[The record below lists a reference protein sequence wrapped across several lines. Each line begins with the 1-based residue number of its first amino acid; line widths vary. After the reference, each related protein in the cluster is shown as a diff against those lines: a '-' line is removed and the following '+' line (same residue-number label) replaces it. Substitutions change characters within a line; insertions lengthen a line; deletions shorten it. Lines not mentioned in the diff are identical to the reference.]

1 MIKNTDNL
9 NQYKNERFLNFY
21 KKYEKEITP
30 YIGKY
35 EKTRIIYAILFTIL
49 AILSTVLFERIILLD
64 FSLGT
69 IISMGL
75 FDFCVICLIYDKIN
89 FKFKNK
95 IKQTFIPKII
105 QTLGE
110 IHWNTDETII
120 SDSIIEKS
128 KLFESYNVRSNDDT
142 FEGKYNGIEFKVSET
157 NLSYESGSGDDRTV
171 STVFNGILILIDLNK
186 ETKAHTIIETKVE
199 TIKKT
204 IKEISLS
211 VLILWFSILLIWN
224 GINTKNITAL
234 VGGIFFPLVIILCII
249 QNRLSK
255 KQMMSMKLEDSDFNK
270 KYIVK
275 TEDQVEGRYLITTG
289 FMDRFK
295 NLQTAFGTKNIK
307 CAFFD
312 NKIMFALHTNKDFF
326 ELSGGLFHSL
336 KHPKRVKSFYEE
348 TTAIYDIIDYFKL
361 DEKTGL

>member
-49 AILSTVLFERIILLD
+49 AILSTVLFERFILLD
-64 FSLGT
+64 FSLGA

-75 FDFCVICLIYDKIN
+75 FDFCVICIIYDKLN
-89 FKFKNK
+89 SKLKNK

-120 SDSIIEKS
+120 SDTILEKS
-128 KLFESYNVRSNDDT
+128 KLFGDYNVRSNDDT
-142 FEGKYNGIEFKVSET
+142 FGGKYNETEFKVSET
-157 NLSYESGSGDDRTV
+157 NLSYESDSGDNRTV
-171 STVFNGILILIDLNK
+171 STVFNGIIILIDSNK

-204 IKEISLS
+204 IKKISLS
-211 VLILWFSILLIWN
+211 VLLLWISILSIGN
-224 GINTKNITAL
+224 GIHTNNITAL
-234 VGGIFFPLVIILCII
+234 VVGIVLPLVIILFIFPK
-249 QNRLSK
+249 N
-255 KQMMSMKLEDSDFNK
+255 QMMRMKLEDTDFNK
-270 KYIVK
+270 KYIVT

-295 NLQTAFGTKNIK
+295 NLQTAFGTKNVK

>member
-9 NQYKNERFLNFY
+9 NKYKNEKFLNFY

-30 YIGKY
+30 YIEKY
-35 EKTRIIYAILFTIL
+35 EKTRIKYAILFTIL
-49 AILSTVLFERIILLD
+49 AILSTVLFERITLLD
-64 FSLGT
+64 FSLGA

-75 FDFCVICLIYDKIN
+75 FDFCVICIIYDKIN
-89 FKFKNK
+89 SKLKNK

-120 SDSIIEKS
+120 SDTIIEKS

-157 NLSYESGSGDDRTV
+157 NLSYESGSGDKRTV
-171 STVFNGILILIDLNK
+171 STVFNGIIILIDSNK
-186 ETKAHTIIETKVE
+186 ETKAHTIIETKVKA
-199 TIKKT
+199 IQKI

-211 VLILWFSILLIWN
+211 VLILWFSILSIVN
-224 GINTKNITAL
+224 GIHTNNITAL
-234 VGGIFFPLVIILCII
+234 VVGIVLPLVIILFIFPK
-249 QNRLSK
+249 N
-255 KQMMSMKLEDSDFNK
+255 QMMSMKLEDSDFNK

>member
-9 NQYKNERFLNFY
+9 NKYKNEKFLNFY

-30 YIGKY
+30 YIEKY
-35 EKTRIIYAILFTIL
+35 EKERIKEICKLIILPTIIILIL
-49 AILSTVLFERIILLD
+49 ALYQFNTVL
-64 FSLGT
+64 
-69 IISMGL
+69 
-75 FDFCVICLIYDKIN
+75 VIAIYGGFFI
-89 FKFKNK
+89 FHYFKNK
-95 IKQTFIPKII
+95 YFCRNKKFKSLVKKDLLPKILEGI
-105 QTLGE
+105 EGISWCSGKET
-110 IHWNTDETII
+110 ISDETIR
-120 SDSIIEKS
+120 KS
-128 KLFESYNVRSNDDT
+128 QLFESYNIRENDDAFT
-142 FEGKYNGIEFKVSET
+142 GEYKGVTFKVSET
-157 NLSYESGSGDDRTV
+157 NLSYESGSEDDLTV
-171 STVFNGILILIDLNK
+171 SNVFKGIIILIDSNK
-186 ETKAHTIIETKVE
+186 EIKAHTKIQPKMD
-199 TIKKT
+199 KKT
-204 IKEISLS
+204 KIICTLLLVFLWGSLLYYAISSESYFISCIFLFSGTISIISL
-211 VLILWFSILLIWN
+211 FSHSN
-224 GINTKNITAL
+224 KEMN
-234 VGGIFFPLVIILCII
+234 
-249 QNRLSK
+249 
-255 KQMMSMKLEDSDFNK
+255 LEDLDFNK

-336 KHPKRVKSFYEE
+336 KHQKRVKSFYEE

>member
-9 NQYKNERFLNFY
+9 NQYKNEKFLNFY

-49 AILSTVLFERIILLD
+49 AILSTVLFERFIILD
-64 FSLGT
+64 FSLGA

-75 FDFCVICLIYDKIN
+75 FDFCVICIIYDKIN
-89 FKFKNK
+89 SKLKNK

-105 QTLGE
+105 QTIGE
-110 IHWNTDETII
+110 IHWNTGNTII
-120 SDSIIEKS
+120 SDTILEKS
-128 KLFESYNVRSNDDT
+128 KLFGDYNIRSNDDT

-157 NLSYESGSGDDRTV
+157 NLSYESGSGDKRTV
-171 STVFNGILILIDLNK
+171 STVFNGIIILIDSNK
-186 ETKAHTIIETKVE
+186 ETKAHTIIETKVKAIQKI
-199 TIKKT
+199 IKK
-204 IKEISLS
+204 ISLS
-211 VLILWFSILLIWN
+211 VLILWFSILSIGN
-224 GINTKNITAL
+224 GIHTNNITAL
-234 VGGIFFPLVIILCII
+234 VVGIVLPLVIILFIFPK
-249 QNRLSK
+249 N
-255 KQMMSMKLEDSDFNK
+255 QMMSMKLEDSDFNK
-270 KYIVK
+270 KYIVT
-275 TEDQVEGRYLITTG
+275 TEDQIEGRYLITTG

-312 NKIMFALHTNKDFF
+312 NKVMFALHTNKDFF
-326 ELSGGLFHSL
+326 ELSDGLFHSL

>member
-9 NQYKNERFLNFY
+9 NQYKNEKFLNFY

-35 EKTRIIYAILFTIL
+35 EKTRIKYAILFTIL
-49 AILSTVLFERIILLD
+49 AILSTVLFERFIILD
-64 FSLGT
+64 FSLGA

-75 FDFCVICLIYDKIN
+75 FDFCVICIIYDKIN
-89 FKFKNK
+89 SKLKNK

-105 QTLGE
+105 QTIGE
-110 IHWNTDETII
+110 IHWNTGNTII
-120 SDSIIEKS
+120 SDTILEKS
-128 KLFESYNVRSNDDT
+128 KLFGDYNIRSNDDT

-157 NLSYESGSGDDRTV
+157 NLSYESGSGDKRTV
-171 STVFNGILILIDLNK
+171 STVFNGIIILIDSNK
-186 ETKAHTIIETKVE
+186 ETKAHTIIETKVKAIQKI
-199 TIKKT
+199 IKK
-204 IKEISLS
+204 ISLS
-211 VLILWFSILLIWN
+211 VLILWFSILSIGN
-224 GINTKNITAL
+224 GIHTNNITAL
-234 VGGIFFPLVIILCII
+234 VVGIVLPLVIILFIFPK
-249 QNRLSK
+249 N
-255 KQMMSMKLEDSDFNK
+255 QMMSMKLEDSDFNK
-270 KYIVK
+270 KYIVT
-275 TEDQVEGRYLITTG
+275 TEDQIEGRYLITTG

-312 NKIMFALHTNKDFF
+312 NKVMFALHTNKDFF
-326 ELSGGLFHSL
+326 ELSEGLFHSL

>member
-49 AILSTVLFERIILLD
+49 AILSTVLFERFILLD
-64 FSLGT
+64 FSLGA

-75 FDFCVICLIYDKIN
+75 FDFCVICIIYDKLN
-89 FKFKNK
+89 SKLKNK

-120 SDSIIEKS
+120 SDTILEKS
-128 KLFESYNVRSNDDT
+128 KLFGDYNVRSNDDT
-142 FEGKYNGIEFKVSET
+142 FGGKYNETEFKVSET
-157 NLSYESGSGDDRTV
+157 NLSYESDSGDNRTV
-171 STVFNGILILIDLNK
+171 STVFNGIIILIDSNK

-204 IKEISLS
+204 IKKISLS
-211 VLILWFSILLIWN
+211 VLLLWISILSIGN
-224 GINTKNITAL
+224 GIHTNNITAL
-234 VGGIFFPLVIILCII
+234 VVGIVLPLVIILFIFPK
-249 QNRLSK
+249 N
-255 KQMMSMKLEDSDFNK
+255 QMMRMKLEDTDFNK
-270 KYIVK
+270 KYIVT

-295 NLQTAFGTKNIK
+295 NLQTAFGTKNVK

-336 KHPKRVKSFYEE
+336 KHPKQVKAFYEE

>member
-9 NQYKNERFLNFY
+9 NKYKNEKFLNFY

-49 AILSTVLFERIILLD
+49 AILSTVLFERFIILD
-64 FSLGT
+64 FSLGA

-75 FDFCVICLIYDKIN
+75 FDFCVICIIYDKIN
-89 FKFKNK
+89 SKLKNK

-105 QTLGE
+105 QTIGE

-120 SDSIIEKS
+120 SDTILEKS
-128 KLFESYNVRSNDDT
+128 KLFGDYNIRSNDDT

-157 NLSYESGSGDDRTV
+157 NLSYESGSGDKRTV
-171 STVFNGILILIDLNK
+171 STVFNGIIILIDSNK
-186 ETKAHTIIETKVE
+186 ETKAHTIIETKVKAIQKI
-199 TIKKT
+199 IKK
-204 IKEISLS
+204 ISLS
-211 VLILWFSILLIWN
+211 VLILWFSILSIGN
-224 GINTKNITAL
+224 GIHTNNITAL
-234 VGGIFFPLVIILCII
+234 VVGIVLPLVIILFIFPK
-249 QNRLSK
+249 N
-255 KQMMSMKLEDSDFNK
+255 QMMSMKLEDSDFNK
-270 KYIVK
+270 KYIVT
-275 TEDQVEGRYLITTG
+275 TEDQIEGRYLITTG

-312 NKIMFALHTNKDFF
+312 NKVMFALHTNKDFF
-326 ELSGGLFHSL
+326 ELSEGLFHSL

>member
-9 NQYKNERFLNFY
+9 NKYKNEKFLNFY

-35 EKTRIIYAILFTIL
+35 EKTRIKYAILFTIL
-49 AILSTVLFERIILLD
+49 AILSTVLFERFIILD
-64 FSLGT
+64 FSLGA
-69 IISMGL
+69 IISMEL
-75 FDFCVICLIYDKIN
+75 FDFCVICIIYDKIN
-89 FKFKNK
+89 SKLKNK

-110 IHWNTDETII
+110 IHWNTGNTII
-120 SDSIIEKS
+120 SDTILEKS

-157 NLSYESGSGDDRTV
+157 NLSYESGSGDKRTV
-171 STVFNGILILIDLNK
+171 STVFNGIIVLIDSNK
-186 ETKAHTIIETKVE
+186 ETKAHTIIETKVKA
-199 TIKKT
+199 IQKI

-211 VLILWFSILLIWN
+211 VLLLWFSILSIGN
-224 GINTKNITAL
+224 GIHTNNITAL
-234 VGGIFFPLVIILCII
+234 VVGIVLPLVIILFIFP
-249 QNRLSK
+249 K

-270 KYIVK
+270 KYIVT
-275 TEDQVEGRYLITTG
+275 TEDQIEGRYLITTG

-312 NKIMFALHTNKDFF
+312 NKVMFALHTNKDFF

>member
-9 NQYKNERFLNFY
+9 NKYKNEKFLNFY

-35 EKTRIIYAILFTIL
+35 EKTRIKYAILFTIL
-49 AILSTVLFERIILLD
+49 AILSTVLFERFIILD
-64 FSLGT
+64 FSLGA

-75 FDFCVICLIYDKIN
+75 FDFCVICIIYDKIN
-89 FKFKNK
+89 SKLKNK

-105 QTLGE
+105 QTIGE
-110 IHWNTDETII
+110 IHWNTGNTII
-120 SDSIIEKS
+120 SDTILEKS
-128 KLFESYNVRSNDDT
+128 KLFGDYNIRSNDDT

-157 NLSYESGSGDDRTV
+157 NLSYESGSGDKRTV
-171 STVFNGILILIDLNK
+171 STVFNGIIILIDSNK
-186 ETKAHTIIETKVE
+186 ETKANTIIETKVKAIQKI
-199 TIKKT
+199 IKK
-204 IKEISLS
+204 ISLS
-211 VLILWFSILLIWN
+211 VLILWFSILSIGN
-224 GINTKNITAL
+224 GIHTNNITAL
-234 VGGIFFPLVIILCII
+234 VVGIVLPLVIILFIFPK
-249 QNRLSK
+249 N
-255 KQMMSMKLEDSDFNK
+255 QMMSMKLEDSDFNK
-270 KYIVK
+270 KYIVT
-275 TEDQVEGRYLITTG
+275 TEDQIEGRYLITTG

-312 NKIMFALHTNKDFF
+312 NKVMFALHTNKDFF
-326 ELSGGLFHSL
+326 ELSDGLFHSL

>member
-9 NQYKNERFLNFY
+9 NKYKNEKFLNFY

-35 EKTRIIYAILFTIL
+35 EKTRIKYAILFTIL
-49 AILSTVLFERIILLD
+49 AILSTVLFERFIILD
-64 FSLGT
+64 FSLGA

-75 FDFCVICLIYDKIN
+75 FDFCVICIIYDKIN
-89 FKFKNK
+89 SKLKNK

-120 SDSIIEKS
+120 SDTILEKS
-128 KLFESYNVRSNDDT
+128 KLFGDYNIRSNDDT

-157 NLSYESGSGDDRTV
+157 NLSYESGSGDKRTV
-171 STVFNGILILIDLNK
+171 STVFNGIIILIDSNK
-186 ETKAHTIIETKVE
+186 ETKAHTIIETKVKAIQKI
-199 TIKKT
+199 IKK
-204 IKEISLS
+204 ISLS
-211 VLILWFSILLIWN
+211 VLILWFSILSIGN
-224 GINTKNITAL
+224 GIHTNNITAL
-234 VGGIFFPLVIILCII
+234 VVGIVLPLVIILFIFPK
-249 QNRLSK
+249 N
-255 KQMMSMKLEDSDFNK
+255 QMMSMKLEDSDFNK
-270 KYIVK
+270 KYIVT
-275 TEDQVEGRYLITTG
+275 TEDQIEGRYLITTG

-312 NKIMFALHTNKDFF
+312 NKVMFALHTNKDFF
-326 ELSGGLFHSL
+326 ELSEGLFHSL

>member
-30 YIGKY
+30 YIEKY
-35 EKTRIIYAILFTIL
+35 EKERIKEICKLIILPTIIILIL
-49 AILSTVLFERIILLD
+49 ALYQFNTVL
-64 FSLGT
+64 
-69 IISMGL
+69 
-75 FDFCVICLIYDKIN
+75 VIAIYGGFFI
-89 FKFKNK
+89 FRYFKNK
-95 IKQTFIPKII
+95 YFCGNKKFKSLVKKDLLPKILESI
-105 QTLGE
+105 EGISWCSGKET
-110 IHWNTDETII
+110 ISDETIR
-120 SDSIIEKS
+120 KS
-128 KLFESYNVRSNDDT
+128 QLFESYNIRENDDAFT
-142 FEGKYNGIEFKVSET
+142 GEYKGVTFKVSET
-157 NLSYESGSGDDRTV
+157 NLSHESGSGDDRTV

-336 KHPKRVKSFYEE
+336 KHPKQVKSFYEE
-348 TTAIYDIIDYFKL
+348 TTAIYDIIEYFKL

>member
-9 NQYKNERFLNFY
+9 NKYKNEKFLNFY

-35 EKTRIIYAILFTIL
+35 EKERIKYAILFTIL

-89 FKFKNK
+89 SKFKNK

-105 QTLGE
+105 QTIGE
-110 IHWNTDETII
+110 IHWNTGNTII
-120 SDSIIEKS
+120 SDTILEKS
-128 KLFESYNVRSNDDT
+128 KLFGDYNIRSNDDT

-157 NLSYESGSGDDRTV
+157 NLSYESGSGDKRTV
-171 STVFNGILILIDLNK
+171 SAVFNGIIILIDSNK
-186 ETKAHTIIETKVE
+186 ETKAHTIIETKVKA
-199 TIKKT
+199 IKKI
-204 IKEISLS
+204 IKKISLS
-211 VLILWFSILLIWN
+211 VLILWFSILSIEN
-224 GINTKNITAL
+224 GIHTNNITAL
-234 VGGIFFPLVIILCII
+234 VVGIVLPLVIILFIFPK
-249 QNRLSK
+249 N
-255 KQMMSMKLEDSDFNK
+255 QMMSMKLEDPDFNK

>member
-9 NQYKNERFLNFY
+9 NKYKNEKFLNFY

-49 AILSTVLFERIILLD
+49 AILSTVLFERFIILD
-64 FSLGT
+64 FSLGA

-75 FDFCVICLIYDKIN
+75 FDFCVICIIYDKIN
-89 FKFKNK
+89 SKLKNK

-120 SDSIIEKS
+120 SDTILEKS
-128 KLFESYNVRSNDDT
+128 KLFESYNVRSNDDA
-142 FEGKYNGIEFKVSET
+142 FEGKYNGIKFKVSET
-157 NLSYESGSGDDRTV
+157 NLSYESDSGDNRTV
-171 STVFNGILILIDLNK
+171 STVFNGIIILIDSNK

-204 IKEISLS
+204 IKKISLS
-211 VLILWFSILLIWN
+211 VLLLWISILSIGN
-224 GINTKNITAL
+224 GIHTNNITAL
-234 VGGIFFPLVIILCII
+234 VVGIVLPLVIILFIFPK
-249 QNRLSK
+249 N
-255 KQMMSMKLEDSDFNK
+255 QMMRMKLEDTDFNK
-270 KYIVK
+270 KYIVT

-295 NLQTAFGTKNIK
+295 NLQTAFGTKNVK

-336 KHPKRVKSFYEE
+336 KHPKQVKAFYEE

>member
-1 MIKNTDNL
+1 MIKNTENL
-9 NQYKNERFLNFY
+9 NKYKNEKFLNFY

-49 AILSTVLFERIILLD
+49 AILSTVLFERFILLD
-64 FSLGT
+64 FSLGA

-75 FDFCVICLIYDKIN
+75 FDFCVICIIYDKIN
-89 FKFKNK
+89 SKLKNK

-105 QTLGE
+105 QTIGE
-110 IHWNTDETII
+110 IHWNTGNTII
-120 SDSIIEKS
+120 SDTILEKS
-128 KLFESYNVRSNDDT
+128 KLFGDYNIRSNDDT

-157 NLSYESGSGDDRTV
+157 NLSYESGSGDKRTV
-171 STVFNGILILIDLNK
+171 STVFNGIIILIDSNK
-186 ETKAHTIIETKVE
+186 ETKAHTIIETKVKAIQKI
-199 TIKKT
+199 IKK
-204 IKEISLS
+204 ISLS
-211 VLILWFSILLIWN
+211 VLILWFSILSIGN
-224 GINTKNITAL
+224 GIHTNNITAL
-234 VGGIFFPLVIILCII
+234 VVGIVLPLVIILFIFPK
-249 QNRLSK
+249 N
-255 KQMMSMKLEDSDFNK
+255 QMMSMKLEDSDFNK
-270 KYIVK
+270 KYIVT
-275 TEDQVEGRYLITTG
+275 TEDQIEGRYLITTG

-295 NLQTAFGTKNIK
+295 NLQTAFGTKNIE

-312 NKIMFALHTNKDFF
+312 NKVMFALHTNKDFF
-326 ELSGGLFHSL
+326 ELSEGLFHSL

>member
-9 NQYKNERFLNFY
+9 NQYKNEKFLNFY

-30 YIGKY
+30 YIEKY

-49 AILSTVLFERIILLD
+49 AILSTVLFERFILLD
-64 FSLGT
+64 FSLGA

-75 FDFCVICLIYDKIN
+75 FDFCVICIIYDKIN
-89 FKFKNK
+89 FKLKNK

-105 QTLGE
+105 QALGE
-110 IHWNTDETII
+110 IHWNTGNTII
-120 SDSIIEKS
+120 SDTILEKS

-157 NLSYESGSGDDRTV
+157 NLSYESGSGDKRTV
-171 STVFNGILILIDLNK
+171 STVFNGIIILIDSNK

-211 VLILWFSILLIWN
+211 VLILWFSILSIGN
-224 GINTKNITAL
+224 GIHTNNITAL
-234 VGGIFFPLVIILCII
+234 VVGIVLPLVIILFIFPK
-249 QNRLSK
+249 N
-255 KQMMSMKLEDSDFNK
+255 QMMRMKLEDSDFNK
-270 KYIVK
+270 KYIVT
-275 TEDQVEGRYLITTG
+275 TEDQIEGRYLITTG

-295 NLQTAFGTKNIK
+295 NLQTAFGTKNVK

>member
-9 NQYKNERFLNFY
+9 NKYKNENFLNFY

-49 AILSTVLFERIILLD
+49 AILSTVLFERFILLD
-64 FSLGT
+64 FSLGA

-89 FKFKNK
+89 SKFKNK

-120 SDSIIEKS
+120 SDTIIEKS

-157 NLSYESGSGDDRTV
+157 NLSYESGSGDKRTV
-171 STVFNGILILIDLNK
+171 STVFNGIIILIDSNK
-186 ETKAHTIIETKVE
+186 ETKAHTIIETKVKA
-199 TIKKT
+199 IQKI

-211 VLILWFSILLIWN
+211 VLILWFSILLIGN
-224 GINTKNITAL
+224 GIHTNNITAL
-234 VGGIFFPLVIILCII
+234 VVGIVLPLVIILFIFPK
-249 QNRLSK
+249 N
-255 KQMMSMKLEDSDFNK
+255 QMMSMNLEDPDFNK
-270 KYIVK
+270 KYIVT
-275 TEDQVEGRYLITTG
+275 TEDQIEGRYLITTG

-295 NLQTAFGTKNIK
+295 NLQTAFGTKNVK

-336 KHPKRVKSFYEE
+336 KHPKQVKSFYEE

>member
-9 NQYKNERFLNFY
+9 NQYKNEKFLNFY

-35 EKTRIIYAILFTIL
+35 EKTRIKYAILFTIL
-49 AILSTVLFERIILLD
+49 AILSTVLFERFIILD
-64 FSLGT
+64 FSLGA

-75 FDFCVICLIYDKIN
+75 FDFCAICIIYDKIN
-89 FKFKNK
+89 SKLKNK

-105 QTLGE
+105 QTIGE
-110 IHWNTDETII
+110 IHWNTGNTII
-120 SDSIIEKS
+120 SDTILEKS
-128 KLFESYNVRSNDDT
+128 KLFGDYNIRSNDDT

-157 NLSYESGSGDDRTV
+157 NLSYESGSGDKRTV
-171 STVFNGILILIDLNK
+171 STVFNGIIILIDSNK
-186 ETKAHTIIETKVE
+186 ETKAHTIIETKVKAIQKI
-199 TIKKT
+199 IKK
-204 IKEISLS
+204 ISLS
-211 VLILWFSILLIWN
+211 VLILWFSILSIGN
-224 GINTKNITAL
+224 GIHTNNITAL
-234 VGGIFFPLVIILCII
+234 VVGIVLPLVIILFIFPK
-249 QNRLSK
+249 N
-255 KQMMSMKLEDSDFNK
+255 QMMSMKLEDSDFNK
-270 KYIVK
+270 KYIVT
-275 TEDQVEGRYLITTG
+275 TEDQIEGRYLITTG

-312 NKIMFALHTNKDFF
+312 NKVMFALHTNKDFF
-326 ELSGGLFHSL
+326 ELSEGLFHSL

>member
-1 MIKNTDNL
+1 MMKNTDNL

-35 EKTRIIYAILFTIL
+35 EKTRITYAILFTIL
-49 AILSTVLFERIILLD
+49 AILSTVLFERFILLD
-64 FSLGT
+64 FSLGA

-75 FDFCVICLIYDKIN
+75 FDFCVICIIYDKIN
-89 FKFKNK
+89 SKLKNK

-120 SDSIIEKS
+120 SDTILEKS
-128 KLFESYNVRSNDDT
+128 KLFGDYNVRSNDDT
-142 FEGKYNGIEFKVSET
+142 FGGKYNGIEFNVSET
-157 NLSYESGSGDDRTV
+157 NLSYESDSGDNRTV
-171 STVFNGILILIDLNK
+171 STVFNGIIILIDSNK

-204 IKEISLS
+204 IKKISLS
-211 VLILWFSILLIWN
+211 VLLLWISILSIGN
-224 GINTKNITAL
+224 GIHTNNITAL
-234 VGGIFFPLVIILCII
+234 VVGIVLPLVIILFIFPK
-249 QNRLSK
+249 N
-255 KQMMSMKLEDSDFNK
+255 QMMRMKLEDTDFNK
-270 KYIVK
+270 KYIVT

-295 NLQTAFGTKNIK
+295 NLQTAFGTKNVK

>member
-9 NQYKNERFLNFY
+9 NQYKNEKFLNFY

-49 AILSTVLFERIILLD
+49 AILSTVLFERFILLD
-64 FSLGT
+64 FSLGAT
-69 IISMGL
+69 ISMGL
-75 FDFCVICLIYDKIN
+75 FDFCVICIIYDKIN
-89 FKFKNK
+89 FKLKNK

-105 QTLGE
+105 QALGE

-120 SDSIIEKS
+120 SDTIIEKS

-157 NLSYESGSGDDRTV
+157 NLSYESGSGDKRTV
-171 STVFNGILILIDLNK
+171 STVFNGILILIDSNK
-186 ETKAHTIIETKVE
+186 ETKAHTIIKTKVKAIQKI
-199 TIKKT
+199 IKK
-204 IKEISLS
+204 ISLS
-211 VLILWFSILLIWN
+211 VLILWFSILSIGN
-224 GINTKNITAL
+224 GIHTNNITAL
-234 VGGIFFPLVIILCII
+234 VVGIVLPLVIILFIFPK
-249 QNRLSK
+249 N
-255 KQMMSMKLEDSDFNK
+255 QMMSMKLEDSDFNK
-270 KYIVK
+270 KYIVT
-275 TEDQVEGRYLITTG
+275 TEDQIEGRYLITTG

-312 NKIMFALHTNKDFF
+312 NKVMFALHTNKDFF

>member
-9 NQYKNERFLNFY
+9 NKYKNEKFLNFY

-35 EKTRIIYAILFTIL
+35 EKTRIKYAILFTIL
-49 AILSTVLFERIILLD
+49 AILSTVLFERFIILD
-64 FSLGT
+64 FSLGA

-75 FDFCVICLIYDKIN
+75 FDFCVICIIYDKIN
-89 FKFKNK
+89 SKLKNK

-105 QTLGE
+105 QTIGE
-110 IHWNTDETII
+110 IHWNTGNTII
-120 SDSIIEKS
+120 SDTILEKS
-128 KLFESYNVRSNDDT
+128 KLFGDYNRRSNDDT

-157 NLSYESGSGDDRTV
+157 NLSYESGSGDKRTV
-171 STVFNGILILIDLNK
+171 STVFNGIIILIDSNK
-186 ETKAHTIIETKVE
+186 ETKAHTIIETKVKAIQKI
-199 TIKKT
+199 IKK
-204 IKEISLS
+204 ISLS
-211 VLILWFSILLIWN
+211 VLILWFSILSIGN
-224 GINTKNITAL
+224 GIHTNNITAL
-234 VGGIFFPLVIILCII
+234 VVGIVLPLVIILFIFPK
-249 QNRLSK
+249 N
-255 KQMMSMKLEDSDFNK
+255 QMMSMKLEDSDFNK
-270 KYIVK
+270 KYIVT
-275 TEDQVEGRYLITTG
+275 TEDQIEGRYLITTG

-326 ELSGGLFHSL
+326 ELSDGLFHSL

>member
-9 NQYKNERFLNFY
+9 NQYKNEKFLNFY

-49 AILSTVLFERIILLD
+49 AILSTVLFERFILLD
-64 FSLGT
+64 FSLGA

-75 FDFCVICLIYDKIN
+75 FDFCVICIIYDKIN
-89 FKFKNK
+89 SKLKNK

-105 QTLGE
+105 QTIGE
-110 IHWNTDETII
+110 IHWNTGNTII
-120 SDSIIEKS
+120 SDTILEKS
-128 KLFESYNVRSNDDT
+128 KLFGDYNIRSNDDT

-157 NLSYESGSGDDRTV
+157 NLSYESGSGDKRTV
-171 STVFNGILILIDLNK
+171 STVFNGIIILIDSNK
-186 ETKAHTIIETKVE
+186 ETKAHTIIETKVKAIQKI
-199 TIKKT
+199 IKK
-204 IKEISLS
+204 ISLS
-211 VLILWFSILLIWN
+211 VLILWFSILSIGN
-224 GINTKNITAL
+224 GIHTNNITAL
-234 VGGIFFPLVIILCII
+234 VVGIVLPLVIILFIFPK
-249 QNRLSK
+249 N
-255 KQMMSMKLEDSDFNK
+255 QMMSMKLEDSDFNK
-270 KYIVK
+270 KYIVT
-275 TEDQVEGRYLITTG
+275 TEDQIEGRYLITTG

-312 NKIMFALHTNKDFF
+312 NKVMFALHTNKDFF
-326 ELSGGLFHSL
+326 ELSDGLFHSL

>member
-1 MIKNTDNL
+1 MMKNTDNL
-9 NQYKNERFLNFY
+9 NQYKNEKFLNFY

-49 AILSTVLFERIILLD
+49 AILSTVLFERFIFLD
-64 FSLGT
+64 FSLGA

-75 FDFCVICLIYDKIN
+75 FDFCVICIIYDKLN
-89 FKFKNK
+89 SKLKNK

-110 IHWNTDETII
+110 IHWNTGNTII
-120 SDSIIEKS
+120 SDTIIEKS
-128 KLFESYNVRSNDDT
+128 KLFGDYNIRSNDDT

-157 NLSYESGSGDDRTV
+157 NLSSESGSGDKRTV
-171 STVFNGILILIDLNK
+171 STVFNGIIILIDSNK
-186 ETKAHTIIETKVE
+186 ETKAHTIIETKVKAIQKI
-199 TIKKT
+199 IKK
-204 IKEISLS
+204 ISLS
-211 VLILWFSILLIWN
+211 VLLLWFSILSIGN
-224 GINTKNITAL
+224 GIHTNNITAL
-234 VGGIFFPLVIILCII
+234 VVGIVLPLVIILFIFPK
-249 QNRLSK
+249 N
-255 KQMMSMKLEDSDFNK
+255 QMMRMKLEDTDFNK
-270 KYIVK
+270 KYIVT
-275 TEDQVEGRYLITTG
+275 TEDQIEGRYLITTG

-312 NKIMFALHTNKDFF
+312 NKVMFALHTNKDFF

>member
-9 NQYKNERFLNFY
+9 NKYKNEKFLNFY

-30 YIGKY
+30 YIEKY

-49 AILSTVLFERIILLD
+49 AILSTVLFERFIILD
-64 FSLGT
+64 FSLGA
-69 IISMGL
+69 IISIGL
-75 FDFCVICLIYDKIN
+75 FDFFAICIIYDKLN
-89 FKFKNK
+89 SKLKNK

-105 QTLGE
+105 QALGE

-120 SDSIIEKS
+120 SDTIIEKS

-157 NLSYESGSGDDRTV
+157 NLSYESGSGDKRTV
-171 STVFNGILILIDLNK
+171 STVFNGIIILIDSNK
-186 ETKAHTIIETKVE
+186 ETKAHTIIETKVKAIQKI
-199 TIKKT
+199 IKK
-204 IKEISLS
+204 ISLS
-211 VLILWFSILLIWN
+211 VLLLWFSILSIGN
-224 GINTKNITAL
+224 GIHTNNITAL
-234 VGGIFFPLVIILCII
+234 VVGIVLPLVIILFIFPK
-249 QNRLSK
+249 N
-255 KQMMSMKLEDSDFNK
+255 QMMSMKLEDSDFNK
-270 KYIVK
+270 KYIVT

>member
-9 NQYKNERFLNFY
+9 NQYKNEKFLNFY

-49 AILSTVLFERIILLD
+49 AILSTVLFERITLLD

-75 FDFCVICLIYDKIN
+75 FDFCVICIIYDRIN
-89 FKFKNK
+89 FKLKNK

-120 SDSIIEKS
+120 SDTILEKS
-128 KLFESYNVRSNDDT
+128 KLFESYNVRSNDDA
-142 FEGKYNGIEFKVSET
+142 FEGKYNGIKFKVSET
-157 NLSYESGSGDDRTV
+157 NLSYESDSGDNRTV
-171 STVFNGILILIDLNK
+171 STVFNGIIILIDSNK

-204 IKEISLS
+204 IKKISLS
-211 VLILWFSILLIWN
+211 VLLLWISILSIGN
-224 GINTKNITAL
+224 GIHTNNITAL
-234 VGGIFFPLVIILCII
+234 VVGIVLPLVIILFIFPK
-249 QNRLSK
+249 N
-255 KQMMSMKLEDSDFNK
+255 QMMRMKLEDTDFNK
-270 KYIVK
+270 KYIVT

-295 NLQTAFGTKNIK
+295 NLQTAFGTKNVK

-336 KHPKRVKSFYEE
+336 KHPKQVKSFYEE

>member
-9 NQYKNERFLNFY
+9 NKYKNEKFLNFY
-21 KKYEKEITP
+21 KRYEKEITP
-30 YIGKY
+30 YIEKY
-35 EKTRIIYAILFTIL
+35 EKTRIKYAILFTIL
-49 AILSTVLFERIILLD
+49 AILSTVLFERFIILD
-64 FSLGT
+64 FSLGA

-75 FDFCVICLIYDKIN
+75 FDFCVICIIYDKIN
-89 FKFKNK
+89 SKLKNK

-105 QTLGE
+105 QALGE

-120 SDSIIEKS
+120 SDTIIEKS
-128 KLFESYNVRSNDDT
+128 KLFESYNVRSNDDA

-157 NLSYESGSGDDRTV
+157 NLSSESGSGDDHRV
-171 STVFNGILILIDLNK
+171 STVFNGILILIDSNK

-211 VLILWFSILLIWN
+211 VLILWFSILSIGN
-224 GINTKNITAL
+224 GIHTNNITAL
-234 VGGIFFPLVIILCII
+234 VVGIVLPLVIILFIFPK
-249 QNRLSK
+249 N
-255 KQMMSMKLEDSDFNK
+255 QMMSMNLEDPDFNK
-270 KYIVK
+270 KYIVT
-275 TEDQVEGRYLITTG
+275 TEDQIEGRYLITTG

>member
-9 NQYKNERFLNFY
+9 NQYKNEKFLNFY

-49 AILSTVLFERIILLD
+49 AILSTVLFERFILLD
-64 FSLGT
+64 FSLGA

-75 FDFCVICLIYDKIN
+75 FDFCVICIIYDKLN
-89 FKFKNK
+89 SKLKNK

-120 SDSIIEKS
+120 SDTILEKS
-128 KLFESYNVRSNDDT
+128 KLFGDYNIRSNDDT

-157 NLSYESGSGDDRTV
+157 NLSSESGSGDKRTV
-171 STVFNGILILIDLNK
+171 STVFNGIIILIDSNK

-199 TIKKT
+199 TIKKI
-204 IKEISLS
+204 IKKISLS
-211 VLILWFSILLIWN
+211 VLLLWFSILSIGN
-224 GINTKNITAL
+224 GIHTNNITAL
-234 VGGIFFPLVIILCII
+234 VVGIVLPLVIILFIFPK
-249 QNRLSK
+249 N
-255 KQMMSMKLEDSDFNK
+255 QMMSMKLEDSDFNK
-270 KYIVK
+270 KYIV
-275 TEDQVEGRYLITTG
+275 TTDDQIEGRYLITTG